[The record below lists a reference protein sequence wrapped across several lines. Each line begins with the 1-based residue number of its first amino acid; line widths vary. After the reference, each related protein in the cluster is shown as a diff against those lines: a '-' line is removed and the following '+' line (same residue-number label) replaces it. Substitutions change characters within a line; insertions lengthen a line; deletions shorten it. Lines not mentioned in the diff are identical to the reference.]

1 MYAYGVEGACIIE
14 TDDNNLGNINIYVP
28 CDRVTDFV
36 IDNHHV
42 INVSSSNIT
51 GYFTRSGDDYTISF
65 QPYQYGRYRLS
76 NMSSYQYLDSVET
89 VVNFQT
95 RQPTDNLSFGT
106 TSIIMI
112 LVLGGLAWITFIR
125 N

>member
-1 MYAYGVEGACIIE
+1 MYAYGVEGACVIE
-14 TDDNNLGNINIYVP
+14 SDDANLGNITIYVP

-51 GYFTRSGDDYTISF
+51 GYFTSGGENYTISF
-65 QPYQYGRYRLS
+65 QPYQYGRYRI
-76 NMSSYQYLDSVET
+76 NNIQNYQYLDSQET

-112 LVLGGLAWITFIR
+112 LVLGVLAWMTFIR